1 VTRAALFAKAVAF
14 NTTKDPRHLAGLH
27 QGEIE
32 TVLSMAS
39 MLRDGHK
46 QAAIMAELSR
56 PSRAG
61 LQVPPRHFDNRSVPV
76 DTSALQASTP
86 RAQKPL
92 SPMEAN
98 RLRHEFWVDQSGASQ
113 GLP

>member
-1 VTRAALFAKAVAF
+1 MTRAALFAKAVAF

-39 MLRDGHK
+39 MLRDGHR

-61 LQVPPRHFDNRSVPV
+61 LQVPPRHFN
-76 DTSALQASTP
+76 SAP
-86 RAQKPL
+86 RVL

-98 RLRHEFWVDQSGASQ
+98 RLRREFWADQHAKPRT
-113 GLP
+113 LP

>member
-39 MLRDGHK
+39 MLRDGHR

-61 LQVPPRHFDNRSVPV
+61 LQVPPRHFN
-76 DTSALQASTP
+76 SAP
-86 RAQKPL
+86 RVL
-92 SPMEAN
+92 SPMEAE
-98 RLRHEFWVDQSGASQ
+98 RVRRAFWADKHAKPRT
-113 GLP
+113 LP